1 MDADELMQPADPVAR
16 MLAGEPTEE
25 VSEAIAPTAEL
36 AAKLSAQWREAKP
49 AQYVVTKRGRTAH
62 QFYAGEQWD
71 EKQKQQLK
79 REGRPPVV
87 INQVF
92 KAVNNVSGK
101 QRDMRLSWR
110 VLPRGENDVLT
121 AEAATR
127 GAKYL
132 EDATNFQQ
140 HESRAFKTATIGPY
154 GWVEVGYDESDPTRE
169 PVFCEYVPWDEMLV
183 DPFGQQ
189 DDLSDFRYLIRRKE
203 VDLDLAIK
211 AFPEH
216 EAALKMSLVDRRD
229 ELNGQVAYDYGMVDT
244 GTYGAGVE
252 GQLDVGQSRPR
263 VQLRE
268 HHWWE
273 YKDELYLLLPDGE
286 QVDYD
291 DDDPMT
297 LYALQLGA
305 RVMKGRMKCFYRAIM
320 AGERLLTAEKSK
332 LPIRTYPYVCL
343 WAFRDHENRPY
354 GLVETMLWPQRELNV
369 NRSRANE
376 SMRSRWFVYRRDA
389 LGGHHTEAQVAQML
403 ARSNFALEVN
413 DLGGVQLGS
422 DKGDLGGWLN
432 LMETSRRE
440 VDDLAGQ
447 NATAYG
453 DPDSTAK
460 SGRAKAMQIA
470 QQNVNLGEL
479 WDNWRQFRER
489 CGELMLALAIHYWT
503 PEKWSRIVER
513 SVLNENQDV
522 IRKAALGLA
531 ELPPQADV
539 SWVGRAVV
547 GINSLFRYDLKLE
560 DQAETSTE
568 RQVAMQQATDLIGML
583 PDPAKVAIIPDIL
596 RMSDFPGK
604 DDMAA
609 KAEQALNPQAPPPA
623 PPQEPGPPPGEPQL
637 IPPPPSGTNLLEG
650 VALPPDAA

>member
-1 MDADELMQPADPVAR
+1 MDDLDVMGAPMAPQVA
-16 MLAGEPTEE
+16 TETG
-25 VSEAIAPTAEL
+25 EAIPLTPGL
-36 AAKLSAQWREAKP
+36 TSKLVAQWREAKP
-49 AQYVVTKRGRTAH
+49 SQHVVTKRGREAH
-62 QFYAGEQWD
+62 RFYAGEQWD
-71 EKQKQQLK
+71 EKQIQQLK

-92 KAVNNVSGK
+92 KAINNVSGK
-101 QRDMRLSWR
+101 QRDMRLSWK

-140 HESRAFKTATIGPY
+140 TESRCFKNAAIGPY
-154 GWVEVGYDESDPTRE
+154 GWAEVGYDESDPTRE
-169 PVFCEYVPWDEMLV
+169 PVYCEFVPWDEMLV
-183 DPFGQQ
+183 DPFGQAE
-189 DDLSDFRYLIRRKE
+189 DLSDFRYLIRRKE
-203 VDLDLAIK
+203 VDLDLAIQ

-216 EAALKMSLVDRRD
+216 EEALRLAVVDRKD
-229 ELNGQVAYDYGMVDT
+229 DLTDQVAFDYGQVDT
-244 GTYGAGVE
+244 GTYGRGLIGE
-252 GQLDVGQSRPR
+252 LDTTTRRPR
-263 VQLRE
+263 VLLRE

-273 YKDELYLLLPDGE
+273 YKQELYLMLPDGE

-291 DDDPMT
+291 GNDPLA

-305 RVMKGRMKCFYRAIM
+305 RVMQGRMKCFYRAIM
-320 AGERLLTAEKSK
+320 AGDRLLSAEKSE
-332 LPIRTYPYVCL
+332 LPLRTYPYVCL
-343 WAFRDHENRPY
+343 WAFRDHNRRPY

-376 SMRSRWFVYRRDA
+376 SMRSRWFVYQRDA
-389 LGGHHTEAQVAQML
+389 LGGSHTEQQVAQML

-413 DLGGVQLGS
+413 NLGGVQMGS
-422 DKGDLGGWLN
+422 DKGDLGGWMN

-479 WDNWRQFRER
+479 WDNWRQFRQR
-489 CGELMLALAIHYWT
+489 CGELMLALAIHYWS

-513 SVLNENQDV
+513 SVLNENQEAL
-522 IRKAALGLA
+522 RKAALGQVGA
-531 ELPPQADV
+531 PPEADV

-547 GINSLFRYDLKLE
+547 GINSLFRYDLKID

-583 PDPAKVAIIPDIL
+583 PDPAKVAIVPDIL

-604 DDMAA
+604 DEMAA
-609 KAEQALNPQAPPPA
+609 KAEAALNPQAPPPPA
-623 PPQEPGPPPGEPQL
+623 SELPPPGPQPGEPPL
-637 IPPPPSGTNLLEG
+637 IPPPPTGTNLLEG